1 MELREAWWNKQI
13 CFLNQVIGTFH
24 DITIHSRHPLKPF
37 SHFMHFIFPPVALL
51 MEININGN
59 VLRKHW
65 WFHHSSILFFP
76 PSLPSQPEGCWNR
89 FKIWLVC
96 CCFFL
101 FWNKIC
107 FKQEIHL
114 FFLLLVSSL
123 FSLWLICLILSN
135 IKRHIASGKVEK
147 RVMPPA
153 PIGDIQRILTLTSL
167 PNSIES
173 N

>member
-76 PSLPSQPEGCWNR
+76 PSLPSQPEGCWNG
-89 FKIWLVC
+89 FKMWLC
-96 CCFFL
+96 FCFFFFSGTKFAL
-101 FWNKIC
+101 SKRFIS
-107 FKQEIHL
+107 
-114 FFLLLVSSL
+114 FLLLVSSL

-147 RVMPPA
+147 IVMPPA